1 MIKVKSFGEPLQPF
15 KTRRELDELDQQ
27 VNDFLQRHNI
37 SRVISVSD
45 VATSEDGS
53 TIGLVRVVTYED

>member
-1 MIKVKSFGEPLQPF
+1 MIQVKSFGEPLQPF
-15 KTRRELDELDQQ
+15 KTRQELDELDQQ
-27 VNDFLQRHNI
+27 VNDFLRQRNI

-45 VATSEDGS
+45 VATSENGS